1 MNHLKIKGEICVNVS
16 EHISALIIVCFA
28 PKTEVL
34 QCSETLVDIYQ
45 SKRLHVSGDM
55 SL

>member
-1 MNHLKIKGEICVNVS
+1 MKHLKIKGEICAIVS
-16 EHISALIIVCFA
+16 EHTSALTIVCFA
-28 PKTEVL
+28 LKTEAL

-45 SKRLHVSGDM
+45 SKRLHVPGDM